1 MSKIISTSQLQKNIG
16 KITKYTQES
25 FVILTNRGK
34 AKAVLLPYF
43 DESDDSIDEYL
54 EDYEMAR
61 NKKHLQEVF
70 KKSEKSDRSSL
81 VI

>member
-16 KITKYTQES
+16 KITEYTQKS

-34 AKAVLLPYF
+34 ARAVLLPYF
-43 DESDDSIDEYL
+43 DENDESIAEYL
-54 EDYEMAR
+54 EDYEMTR
-61 NKKHLQEVF
+61 NKNHLQQIF
-70 KKSEKSDRSSL
+70 KKSEKSGHSSL